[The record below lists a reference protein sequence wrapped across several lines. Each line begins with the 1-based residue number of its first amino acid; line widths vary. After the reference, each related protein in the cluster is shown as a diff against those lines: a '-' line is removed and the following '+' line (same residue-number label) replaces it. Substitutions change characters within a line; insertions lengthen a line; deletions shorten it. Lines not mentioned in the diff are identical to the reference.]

1 MKPGLRR
8 PHCPDPSEK
17 MEYTMLKIEIID
29 SNKRSDVIRF
39 YKIPFSMYANTPQW
53 VPPLWADLSMQLNR
67 KKHPFYEHS
76 DADFFIAVKDGKDV
90 GRIAIMENKPYNK
103 YHHRKVAAFYL
114 FECVADQGVANALFE
129 RVFVWARKRGLD
141 TVMGPKGF
149 GPLDGY
155 GMLVDGFDHRQT
167 MMMSAYNKPYLPHLL
182 ETMGF
187 RKEVDF
193 ITCLIDREAFRMPQ
207 RVHQIA
213 ERVLKR
219 GSFKVLSFRNKK
231 ELLQWIPS
239 FIKAYNA
246 AFVKNW
252 EYYPLSDWE
261 VNFVVDNIIQFL
273 DQDLI
278 KIMTHKDE
286 VVGFILSFPDISDAL
301 QRTRGYV
308 PPLALLDSI
317 PPPLAILDILREAKR
332 TKWLALNG
340 GGVLPEFKGIGG
352 NALMYSE
359 MEKTINGRVQQFEF
373 GELCQ
378 VAETA
383 VEMRSDLANLGGRA
397 YKNHRVFI
405 RSI

>member
-1 MKPGLRR
+1 
-8 PHCPDPSEK
+8 
-17 MEYTMLKIEIID
+17 MLKTEIID
-29 SNKRSDVIRF
+29 STKRSDVIRF
-39 YKIPFSMYANTPQW
+39 YKIPFSLYADSPYW

-76 DADFFIAVKDGKDV
+76 DVDFFIAVRDNRDV
-90 GRIAIMENKPYNK
+90 GRIAVMENKPYNK
-103 YHHRKVAAFYL
+103 YHNRKIAAFYL
-114 FECVADQGVANALFE
+114 FECVADQAVANALFE
-129 RVFVWARKRGLD
+129 RVFHWARKRGLD

-167 MMMSAYNKPYLPHLL
+167 MMMSAYNKPYLPHLV
-182 ETMGF
+182 ETLGF

-193 ITCLIDREAFRMPQ
+193 ITCLITRDTFRMPE
-207 RVHQIA
+207 RVHHIA

-231 ELLQWIPS
+231 ELLRWVPG

-252 EYYPLSDWE
+252 EYYPLTDRE
-261 VNFVVDNIIQFL
+261 VNFVVDNILQFL

-278 KIMTHKDE
+278 KIITHKEE
-286 VVGFILSFPDISDAL
+286 VVGFVLSFPDISAAL
-301 QRTRGYV
+301 QRTRGYI
-308 PPLALLDSI
+308 PPLAMLDSI
-317 PPPLAILDILREAKR
+317 PSPKAILDILREVPR
-332 TKWLALNG
+332 TEWLALNG
-340 GGVLPEFKGIGG
+340 GGILPEFKGIGG

-359 MEKTINGRVQQFEF
+359 MEKTINSHFQQFNF

-383 VEMRSDLANLGGRA
+383 TEMRSDLANVGGRA
-397 YKNHRVFI
+397 YKNHRVFVRPI
-405 RSI
+405 

>member
-1 MKPGLRR
+1 
-8 PHCPDPSEK
+8 
-17 MEYTMLKIEIID
+17 MLKIETID
-29 SNKRSDVIRF
+29 STKRSDVIRF
-39 YKIPFSMYANTPQW
+39 YKIPFSLYADSPYW

-76 DADFFIAVKDGKDV
+76 DADFFIAVRDNRDV
-90 GRIAIMENKPYNK
+90 GRIAVMENKPYNK
-103 YHHRKVAAFYL
+103 YHGRKIAAFYL
-114 FECVADQGVANALFE
+114 FECVADQAVANALFD
-129 RVFVWARKRGLD
+129 RVFHWARKRGLD

-167 MMMSAYNKPYLPHLL
+167 MMMSAYNKPYLQHLV
-182 ETMGF
+182 ETLGF

-193 ITCLIDREAFRMPQ
+193 ITCLITRDTFRMPE

-219 GSFKVLSFRNKK
+219 GTFKVLSFKNKK
-231 ELLQWIPS
+231 ELLRWVPG

-252 EYYPLSDWE
+252 EYYPLTERE
-261 VNFVVDNIIQFL
+261 VNFVVDNILQFL

-278 KIMTHKDE
+278 KIITHKEE
-286 VVGFILSFPDISDAL
+286 VVGFVLSFPDISAAL
-301 QRTRGYV
+301 QRTRGYI
-308 PPLALLDSI
+308 PPLAILDSI
-317 PPPLAILDILREAKR
+317 PSPKAILDILREVPR
-332 TKWLALNG
+332 TEWLALNG
-340 GGVLPEFKGIGG
+340 GGILPEFKGIGG

-359 MEKTINGRVQQFEF
+359 MEKTINSHFQQFNF

-383 VEMRSDLANLGGRA
+383 TEMRSDLANVGGRA
-397 YKNHRVFI
+397 YKNHRVFVRPI
-405 RSI
+405 

>member
-1 MKPGLRR
+1 
-8 PHCPDPSEK
+8 
-17 MEYTMLKIEIID
+17 MLTIETID

-39 YKIPFSMYANTPQW
+39 YKIPFSLYANTPQW
-53 VPPLWADLSMQLNR
+53 VPPLWSDLSMQLNR

-90 GRIAIMENKPYNK
+90 ARLAIMENKPYNK
-103 YHHRKVAAFYL
+103 YHNRKVAAFYL

-129 RVFVWARKRGLD
+129 RAFVWARKRGLD
-141 TVMGPKGF
+141 TVLGPKGF

-167 MMMSAYNKPYLPHLL
+167 MMMSAYNRPYLPHLV
-182 ETMGF
+182 ETLGF

-193 ITCLIDREAFRMPQ
+193 ITCLIEREAFRMPK
-207 RVHQIA
+207 RVHSIA

-219 GSFKVLSFRNKK
+219 GSIKVLSFRNKK
-231 ELLQWIPS
+231 ELLRWIPS

-261 VNFVVDNIIQFL
+261 VNFVVDNLIQFL

-278 KIMTHKDE
+278 KIMIHKDE
-286 VVGFILSFPDISDAL
+286 VVGFILSFPDISAAL
-301 QRTRGYV
+301 QRTRGYI
-308 PPLALLDSI
+308 PPLALLDNV
-317 PPPLAILDILREAKR
+317 PPPLAIPDLLREAKR

-359 MEKTINGRVQQFEF
+359 MEKTVNGHVQQFEF

-383 VEMRSDLANLGGRA
+383 VEMRSDLANLGGRP
-397 YKNHRVFI
+397 YKNHRVFV

>member
-1 MKPGLRR
+1 
-8 PHCPDPSEK
+8 
-17 MEYTMLKIEIID
+17 MEHTMLKIEILD
-29 SNKRSDVIRF
+29 SDKRSDVIRF

-90 GRIAIMENKPYNK
+90 GRIAVMENKPYNK
-103 YHHRKVAAFYL
+103 YHNRKIAAFYL
-114 FECVADQGVANALFE
+114 FECVADQGVANALFD

-141 TVMGPKGF
+141 SVMGPKGF

-167 MMMSAYNKPYLPHLL
+167 MMMSSYNRPYLPHML
-182 ETMGF
+182 ETLGF

-193 ITCLIDREAFRMPQ
+193 ITCLIERRMFQMPE
-207 RVHQIA
+207 RVHSIA

-219 GSFKVLSFRNKK
+219 GAFKVLSFRNKK
-231 ELLQWIPS
+231 ELLRWIPS

-278 KIMTHKDE
+278 KIMTHNDA
-286 VVGFILSFPDISDAL
+286 VVGFILSFPDISEAL
-301 QRTRGYV
+301 QRTRGYI

-317 PPPLAILDILREAKR
+317 PPPRAILDILREAKR

-340 GGVLPEFKGIGG
+340 GGILPEFKGIGG

-383 VEMRSDLANLGGRA
+383 VEMRSDLANIGGRA

>member
-1 MKPGLRR
+1 M
-8 PHCPDPSEK
+8 PD
-17 MEYTMLKIEIID
+17 
-29 SNKRSDVIRF
+29 
-39 YKIPFSMYANTPQW
+39 
-53 VPPLWADLSMQLNR
+53 
-67 KKHPFYEHS
+67 
-76 DADFFIAVKDGKDV
+76 
-90 GRIAIMENKPYNK
+90 
-103 YHHRKVAAFYL
+103 
-114 FECVADQGVANALFE
+114 
-129 RVFVWARKRGLD
+129 
-141 TVMGPKGF
+141 
-149 GPLDGY
+149 
-155 GMLVDGFDHRQT
+155 
-167 MMMSAYNKPYLPHLL
+167 
-182 ETMGF
+182 
-187 RKEVDF
+187 
-193 ITCLIDREAFRMPQ
+193 

-219 GSFKVLSFRNKK
+219 GAFKVLSFRNKK
-231 ELLQWIPS
+231 ELLRWIPS

-261 VNFVVDNIIQFL
+261 VNFVVDNIMQFL

-278 KIMTHKDE
+278 KIMTRKDE
-286 VVGFILSFPDISDAL
+286 VVGFILSFPDISAAL
-301 QRTRGYV
+301 QRTRGYI
-308 PPLALLDSI
+308 PPLALMDNI
-317 PPPLAILDILREAKR
+317 PPPLAIPDILREAKR

-359 MEKTINGRVQQFEF
+359 MEKTVNGHVQQFEF

-397 YKNHRVFI
+397 YKNHRVFV

>member
-1 MKPGLRR
+1 
-8 PHCPDPSEK
+8 
-17 MEYTMLKIEIID
+17 
-29 SNKRSDVIRF
+29 
-39 YKIPFSMYANTPQW
+39 
-53 VPPLWADLSMQLNR
+53 
-67 KKHPFYEHS
+67 
-76 DADFFIAVKDGKDV
+76 
-90 GRIAIMENKPYNK
+90 
-103 YHHRKVAAFYL
+103 
-114 FECVADQGVANALFE
+114 
-129 RVFVWARKRGLD
+129 
-141 TVMGPKGF
+141 
-149 GPLDGY
+149 
-155 GMLVDGFDHRQT
+155 
-167 MMMSAYNKPYLPHLL
+167 
-182 ETMGF
+182 
-187 RKEVDF
+187 
-193 ITCLIDREAFRMPQ
+193 
-207 RVHQIA
+207 
-213 ERVLKR
+213 VLKR
-219 GSFKVLSFRNKK
+219 GAFKVLSFRNKK

-261 VNFVVDNIIQFL
+261 VNYVVDNIIQFL

-278 KIMTHKDE
+278 KIMIHEEE

-359 MEKTINGRVQQFEF
+359 MEKTIHGRFQQFEY

>member
-1 MKPGLRR
+1 V
-8 PHCPDPSEK
+8 PDPTEK
-17 MEYTMLKIEIID
+17 MEYIMLTIETID

-39 YKIPFSMYANTPQW
+39 YKIPFSMYGNTPQW

-103 YHHRKVAAFYL
+103 YHNRKVAAFYL
-114 FECVADQGVANALFE
+114 FECIADQGVANALFD
-129 RVFVWARKRGLD
+129 RAFVWARKRGLD

-167 MMMSAYNKPYLPHLL
+167 MMMSAYNKPYLPHML

-187 RKEVDF
+187 HKEVDF
-193 ITCLIDREAFRMPQ
+193 ITCLITREGFRMPE

-219 GSFKVLSFRNKK
+219 GAFKVLSFRNKK
-231 ELLQWIPS
+231 ELLVWIPS

-278 KIMTHKDE
+278 KIMTRKDE
-286 VVGFILSFPDISDAL
+286 VVGFILSFPDISAAL
-301 QRTRGYV
+301 QRTRGYI
-308 PPLALLDSI
+308 PPLALLDNI
-317 PPPLAILDILREAKR
+317 PPPLSIPDILREAKR

-359 MEKTINGRVQQFEF
+359 MEKTVNGRVQQFEF

-383 VEMRSDLANLGGRA
+383 VEMRSDLANLGGKA
-397 YKNHRVFI
+397 YKNHRVFV

>member
-1 MKPGLRR
+1 
-8 PHCPDPSEK
+8 
-17 MEYTMLKIEIID
+17 MLQIEQID

-39 YKIPFSMYANTPQW
+39 YKVPFPLYVDSKYW
-53 VPPLWADLSMQLNR
+53 VPPLWSDLSMQLNR

-76 DADFFIAVKDGKDV
+76 DADFFIAARDGRDV
-90 GRIAIMENKPYNK
+90 GRIAVMENKPYNK
-103 YHHRKVAAFYL
+103 YHGRKTAAFYL
-114 FECVADQGVANALFE
+114 FECIEDQEVASALFE
-129 RVFVWARKRGLD
+129 RVFEWARKRGLD
-141 TVMGPKGF
+141 SVQGPKGF

-155 GMLVDGFDHRQT
+155 GMLVDGFDRRQT
-167 MMMSAYNKPYLPHLL
+167 MMMSAYNHPYLPRFMEAL
-182 ETMGF
+182 GF

-193 ITCLIDREAFRMPQ
+193 ITCLITRDSFRMPE
-207 RVHQIA
+207 RVHSIA

-219 GSFKVLSFRNKK
+219 GAFKVLSFRNKK
-231 ELLQWIPS
+231 ELLRWVPG

-246 AFVKNW
+246 AFINNW

-261 VNFVVDNIIQFL
+261 VNFVVDNILQFL

-286 VVGFILSFPDISDAL
+286 VVGFILSFPDISAAL

-308 PPLALLDSI
+308 PPLSILDSV
-317 PPPLAILDILREAKR
+317 PPPTAIPDLLREVSR
-332 TKWLALNG
+332 TEWLALNG
-340 GGVLPEFKGIGG
+340 GGILPEFKGVGG

-359 MEKTINGRVQQFEF
+359 MEKTLNSHIRQFNF

-383 VEMRSDLANLGGRA
+383 KEMRSDLANIGGKA
-397 YKNHRVFI
+397 HKNHRVFI
-405 RSI
+405 RKI